1 MYLVQHPR
9 TQPNHGPKKR
19 GGVRSQTGR
28 RTLPRRSLLPEESPY
43 GPESKTSDP
52 SVRVLKL
59 NTPSE
64 SSGSKGKRA
73 KRCGKCR
80 APVTCPGAALAGLV
94 CQHRPEGHVG
104 QWPPKW
110 HPHWARLE
118 AGRRW
123 GHGGMGKTTFL
134 QHVYEDEMTEE
145 I

>member
-9 TQPNHGPKKR
+9 TQPNHGPKKL

-43 GPESKTSDP
+43 GPE
-52 SVRVLKL
+52 
-59 NTPSE
+59 
-64 SSGSKGKRA
+64 
-73 KRCGKCR
+73 
-80 APVTCPGAALAGLV
+80 
-94 CQHRPEGHVG
+94 
-104 QWPPKW
+104 
-110 HPHWARLE
+110 
-118 AGRRW
+118 W